1 MTFNPAEYHP
11 DWAWISRQIKDQ
23 AGNCCERCGVANG
36 AYGARDLSGT
46 WHDEYQIN
54 NMNYD
59 VGINLFGDEWDG
71 KMVRIVLTVHHECR
85 DKSCIDPTHL
95 FALCQRCH
103 LNADRDL
110 HMAKAAATRQRKR
123 NQAIAATGQL
133 TMEVG

>member
-1 MTFNPAEYHP
+1 MTFDPSQYHP
-11 DWAWISRQIKDQ
+11 DWKWIAQQIKDQ
-23 AGNCCERCGVANG
+23 AGNRCEWCGVANG
-36 AYGARDLSGT
+36 AHGARDLSGT

-59 VGINLFGDEWDG
+59 VGINLFGDEWDWH
-71 KMVRIVLTVHHECR
+71 MITIVLTTAHLCH
-85 DKSCIDPTHL
+85 DKRCIDPTHL

-110 HMAKAAATRQRKR
+110 HMAKAALTRQRKR
-123 NQAIAATGQL
+123 NRAIAATGQL